1 MATFLDICQDTARES
16 GTVQGTQP
24 ITVTGQTGR
33 LGKIVNWVIDAYVSI
48 QNIHPEWRFLRS
60 SFSGSTVAAQQ
71 AYAGANFSLTRF
83 SEFIYKAGEDEITI
97 YLTSDGAATERTL
110 MPVLYQDFYRL
121 YMRGSNLTQTGY
133 PTIFTIDDQ
142 ERLLLWP
149 IPDAVYTVRGLYR
162 KSPQTLSGNTDEPE
176 MPSRFHD
183 IIKWRALIYAGIYD
197 ESPQIGLWQREY
209 QRILMQLENSQLPPV
224 TFSGPLA

>member
-1 MATFLDICQDTARES
+1 MATNLELTQAAARES
-16 GTVQGTQP
+16 GTVSGTQP
-24 ITVTGQTGR
+24 LTTIGQTGR
-33 LGKIVNWVIDAYVSI
+33 LGQFVGWVRDAYLAI

-71 AYAGANFSLTRF
+71 AYTGANFSLTRF

-97 YLTSDGAATERTL
+97 YLTSDGAATERAL

-121 YMRGSNLTQTGY
+121 YMRGANLTQTGY
-133 PTIFTIDDQ
+133 PTTFTIDDQ

-162 KSPQTLSGNTDEPE
+162 KSPQTLAADAEEPE

-183 IIKWRALIYAGIYD
+183 AIKWRALIYAGIYD

-209 QRILMQLENSQLPPV
+209 QRILMQMENSQLPPV